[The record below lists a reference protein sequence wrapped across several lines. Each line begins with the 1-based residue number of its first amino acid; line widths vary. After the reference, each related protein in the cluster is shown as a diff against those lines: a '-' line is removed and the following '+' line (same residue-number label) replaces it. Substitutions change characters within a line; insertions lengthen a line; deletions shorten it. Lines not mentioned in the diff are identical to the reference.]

1 MVTRNILGNISS
13 ETAGQQDI
21 YLIKKANRLSN
32 QQHLFLDTVRQYV
45 KVYQLEARD
54 WPQFSQTIH
63 QICVEN
69 IPSEKQKRVKILGSG
84 FRFVLMTGQQCIQ
97 ILHMKPMV
105 GQQFYGEKK

>member
-1 MVTRNILGNISS
+1 MTTHKISSNIS
-13 ETAGQQDI
+13 ETACQRDI
-21 YLIKKANRLSN
+21 YLSKKAGRLFN
-32 QQHLFLDTVRQYV
+32 QQHLLPDTVRQCV

-54 WPQFSQTIH
+54 WQQFSQTIH
-63 QICVEN
+63 QICVGD
-69 IPSEKQKRVKILGSG
+69 IPSEKQKRSKVLGSG